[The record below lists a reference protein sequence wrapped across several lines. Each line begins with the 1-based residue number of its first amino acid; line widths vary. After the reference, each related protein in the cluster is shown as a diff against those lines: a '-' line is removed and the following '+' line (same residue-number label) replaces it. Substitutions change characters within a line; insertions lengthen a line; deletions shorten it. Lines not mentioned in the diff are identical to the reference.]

1 MHNATAPVL
10 DVLSAAP
17 RRSSPALG
25 VPFASALHPE
35 VELVQARSVTW
46 ARELG
51 LVSEGVALDRLCRSR
66 IAWLAARA
74 YPRGEVR
81 TLQIAADWTTLF
93 CLLDDHIERLPGAA
107 AVAEELA
114 GLAAR
119 LEPGACAAE
128 DSPMLRAMIDLR
140 ERLLAEGMEHLRRF
154 QARVRELF
162 AAFTAEAAERS
173 AGRVPDADG
182 YVPMRE
188 VTVGL
193 HVEFVIGE
201 IIAEVDLSAALR
213 RHPLRVAL
221 ARAASNIVG
230 WANDIYTHEKEI
242 QQGEVHNLVFVLAQ
256 AEDLGLAEA
265 LARAVE
271 MHDLEV
277 EGFVALVRA
286 VEHDER
292 LEDAERQ
299 ALRRYAAML
308 TAWVRG
314 HLDWGKETGRYVA
327 ERHPE

>member
-1 MHNATAPVL
+1 MPIATVSVPHVS
-10 DVLSAAP
+10 SA
-17 RRSSPALG
+17 PALC

-35 VELVQARSVTW
+35 VELVQARSVLW
-46 ARELG
+46 ARDLG
-51 LVSEGVALDRLCRSR
+51 LVGEGAGLDRLRRSR

-74 YPRGEVR
+74 YPRGDVR

-114 GLAAR
+114 ALAAR
-119 LEPGACAAE
+119 LEPGASAG
-128 DSPMLRAMIDLR
+128 DDTPMRRAMLDLR
-140 ERLLAEGMEHLRRF
+140 ERLLAEGAEHLRRF

-162 AAFTAEAAERS
+162 AAFVAEAAERS
-173 AGRVPDADG
+173 AGRIPDPDG

-201 IIAEVDLSAALR
+201 LIAEVGLSPIAR

-242 QQGEVHNLVFVLAQ
+242 QQGEVHNLVFVLAK
-256 AEDLGLAEA
+256 AEDLALAEA

-271 MHDLEV
+271 IHDREV
-277 EGFVALVRA
+277 EEFVALVRT
-286 VEHDER
+286 VEVDVR
-292 LEDAERQ
+292 IADADRD
-299 ALRRYAAML
+299 ALRRYAAMM

-314 HLDWGKETGRYVA
+314 HLDWGRETGRYVA
-327 ERHPE
+327 ERPHDPQ

>member
-1 MHNATAPVL
+1 MPIATVSVPHVS
-10 DVLSAAP
+10 SA
-17 RRSSPALG
+17 PALC

-35 VELVQARSVTW
+35 VELIQARSVLW
-46 ARELG
+46 ARDLG
-51 LVSEGVALDRLCRSR
+51 LVGEGAGLDRLRRSR

-74 YPRGEVR
+74 YPRGDVR

-114 GLAAR
+114 ALTAR
-119 LEPGACAAE
+119 LESGASAG
-128 DSPMLRAMIDLR
+128 DDTPMRRAVLDLR
-140 ERLLAEGMEHLRRF
+140 ERLLAEGAEHLRRF

-162 AAFTAEAAERS
+162 AAFVAEAAERS
-173 AGRVPDADG
+173 AGRIPDPDG

-201 IIAEVDLSAALR
+201 LIAEVGLSPIAR

-242 QQGEVHNLVFVLAQ
+242 QQGEVHNLVFVLAK
-256 AEDLGLAEA
+256 AEDLALAEA

-271 MHDLEV
+271 MHDREV
-277 EGFVALVRA
+277 EEFVALVRT
-286 VEHDER
+286 VEVDGR
-292 LEDAERQ
+292 IADADRD
-299 ALRRYAAML
+299 ALRRYAAMM

-314 HLDWGKETGRYVA
+314 HLDWGRETGRYVA
-327 ERHPE
+327 ERPHDPQ

>member
-1 MHNATAPVL
+1 MPIATVSVPHVSFA
-10 DVLSAAP
+10 
-17 RRSSPALG
+17 PALC

-35 VELVQARSVTW
+35 VELIQARSVLW
-46 ARELG
+46 ARDLG
-51 LVSEGVALDRLCRSR
+51 LVGEGAGLDRLRRSR

-74 YPRGEVR
+74 YPRGDVR

-114 GLAAR
+114 ALTAR
-119 LEPGACAAE
+119 LESGASAG
-128 DSPMLRAMIDLR
+128 DDTPMRRAVLDLR
-140 ERLLAEGMEHLRRF
+140 ERLLAEGAEHLRRF

-162 AAFTAEAAERS
+162 AAFVAEAAERS
-173 AGRVPDADG
+173 AGRIPDPDG

-201 IIAEVDLSAALR
+201 LIAEVGLSPIAR

-242 QQGEVHNLVFVLAQ
+242 QQGEVHNLVFVLAK
-256 AEDLGLAEA
+256 AEDLALAEA

-271 MHDLEV
+271 MHDREV
-277 EGFVALVRA
+277 EEFVALVRT
-286 VEHDER
+286 VEVDGR
-292 LEDAERQ
+292 IADADRD
-299 ALRRYAAML
+299 ALRRYAAMM

-314 HLDWGKETGRYVA
+314 HLDWGRETGRYVA
-327 ERHPE
+327 ERPHDPQ

>member
-1 MHNATAPVL
+1 MPIATVSVPHVS
-10 DVLSAAP
+10 SA
-17 RRSSPALG
+17 PALC

-35 VELVQARSVTW
+35 VELVQARSVRW
-46 ARELG
+46 ARDLG
-51 LVSEGVALDRLCRSR
+51 LVGEGAGLDRLRRSR

-74 YPRGEVR
+74 YPRGDVR

-114 GLAAR
+114 VLAAR
-119 LEPGACAAE
+119 LESGASAG
-128 DSPMLRAMIDLR
+128 DDTPMRRAMLDLR
-140 ERLLAEGMEHLRRF
+140 ERLLAEGAEYLRRF

-162 AAFTAEAAERS
+162 AAFVAEAAERS
-173 AGRVPDADG
+173 AGRIPDPDG

-201 IIAEVDLSAALR
+201 LIAEVGLSPIAR

-242 QQGEVHNLVFVLAQ
+242 QQGEVHNLVFVLAK
-256 AEDLGLAEA
+256 AEDLALAEA

-271 MHDLEV
+271 MHDREV
-277 EGFVALVRA
+277 EEFVALVRA
-286 VEHDER
+286 VEVDVR
-292 LEDAERQ
+292 IADADRD
-299 ALRRYAAML
+299 ALRRYAAMM

-314 HLDWGKETGRYVA
+314 HLDWGRETGRYVA
-327 ERHPE
+327 ERPHDPQ